1 MWDKDFVEY
10 KDGNKTRRLSVDSAL
25 PYVALC
31 AAAGVIL
38 FCMVQAA
45 AWFVVVLV
53 SALAG
58 L

>member
-1 MWDKDFVEY
+1 MWDKDIMEY
-10 KDGNKTRRLSVDSAL
+10 KDGDKTRRLSVNNAL

-31 AAAGVIL
+31 AATGVIL